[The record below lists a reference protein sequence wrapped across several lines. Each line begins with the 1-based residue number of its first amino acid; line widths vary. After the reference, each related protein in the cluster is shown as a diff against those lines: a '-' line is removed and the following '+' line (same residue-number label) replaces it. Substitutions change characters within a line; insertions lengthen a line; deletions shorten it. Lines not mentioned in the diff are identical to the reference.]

1 KRPETRTRGVPRGIT
16 CLVPSRWLR
25 ECRPLGL
32 RPLLGL
38 NLRGKN
44 LLRSHPPRIQRR
56 SCLVLQ
62 ECVLLR
68 RRTLPSSAP
77 ETQPHL
83 PSGATLRNIWL
94 ERADHSALMPAN
106 FTTLPHF
113 SVSSAMS
120 LPKSVDE
127 SASGV
132 LPRSAIRALILGSAR
147 PALISRLS
155 LSIISAGVFLGAPRP
170 IQPLA
175 SYPGK
180 NSATEGTSGSAS
192 TRVAFPT
199 PSARSLPALMCPIDE
214 ASASKANCT

>member
-1 KRPETRTRGVPRGIT
+1 MEPGSQLVVFDIVLFVGGRETIRRGRAASPRGIT
-16 CLVPSRWLR
+16 CPVPSRWLR
-25 ECRPLGL
+25 ECRPSGL

-44 LLRSHPPRIQRR
+44 LLRSHPPRLQRR

-68 RRTLPSSAP
+68 RRTLPSTAP

-113 SVSSAMS
+113 SV
-120 LPKSVDE
+120 
-127 SASGV
+127 
-132 LPRSAIRALILGSAR
+132 
-147 PALISRLS
+147 
-155 LSIISAGVFLGAPRP
+155 
-170 IQPLA
+170 
-175 SYPGK
+175 
-180 NSATEGTSGSAS
+180 
-192 TRVAFPT
+192 
-199 PSARSLPALMCPIDE
+199 
-214 ASASKANCT
+214 